1 MWWFSRWRP
10 ENRRRGGRGVM
21 LAQGISSLFSHNQQ
35 PQVVEEIVR
44 EEPAP
49 ASDNGG
55 WGNDE
60 QRFADNDSADSGY
73 ADDSSF
79 FGDDDSFV

>member
-1 MWWFSRWRP
+1 
-10 ENRRRGGRGVM
+10 M

-49 ASDNGG
+49 ASDNSG
-55 WGNDE
+55 WGNDS
-60 QRFADNDSADSGY
+60 ADSFADSGY
-73 ADDSSF
+73 ADDSSY